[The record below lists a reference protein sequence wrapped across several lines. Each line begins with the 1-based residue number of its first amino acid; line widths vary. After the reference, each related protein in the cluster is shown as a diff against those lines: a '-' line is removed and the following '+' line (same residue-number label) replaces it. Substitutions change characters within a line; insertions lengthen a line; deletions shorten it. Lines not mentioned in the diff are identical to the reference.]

1 MPPPSVAHFA
11 PSDWLLEIQR
21 AVRTARDALR
31 RIGADEMDPAYALAF
46 RMLRRIEELA
56 AQARWRLDSGQAVAD
71 DELALIEGLF
81 TESSAFLLS
90 P

>member
-1 MPPPSVAHFA
+1 
-11 PSDWLLEIQR
+11 
-21 AVRTARDALR
+21 
-31 RIGADEMDPAYALAF
+31 MDPAYALAF